1 MFKTFT
7 CTRGTSILLNKP
19 EELLVIT
26 MEECGEL
33 TQACSKM
40 IRTKGMSDKYRKKLT
55 DEIGDVALMIEL
67 LKRNEFISQEE
78 IEKRMIQKKKK
89 LKKWSGLFD

>member
-1 MFKTFT
+1 M
-7 CTRGTSILLNKP
+7 LNKA

-40 IRTKGMSDKYRKKLT
+40 IRTQGRDEKYRKKLIE
-55 DEIGDVALMIEL
+55 EIGDVALMIEL
-67 LKRNEFISQEE
+67 LKANVLDPFWFSSFV
-78 IEKRMIQKKKK
+78 K
-89 LKKWSGLFD
+89 L

>member
-1 MFKTFT
+1 M
-7 CTRGTSILLNKP
+7 LNKA

-40 IRTKGMSDKYRKKLT
+40 IRTQGRDEKYRKKLIE
-55 DEIGDVALMIEL
+55 EIGDVALMIEL
-67 LKRNEFISQEE
+67 LKANNFISQEDVNE
-78 IEKRMIQKKKK
+78 RMKVKKKK
-89 LKKWSGLFD
+89 LKKWSNLFE